1 MQVSEGSS
9 SMNPPDPIVNLSN
22 AEKMHQIY
30 HLKEK
35 TSHALK
41 SIGFDGSTKICVEFV
56 RAERQLICLKGE
68 GVDSDD
74 ESNPFFCDM
83 DLVSNLELHEAPG
96 LVDVNW
102 DNEQIRGIHYV
113 LAPMVLDLLT
123 PQFPITKDNNVG
135 GWPSDDGQIFFQ
147 GMRED
152 VGVPSTS
159 SKKKET

>member
-1 MQVSEGSS
+1 
-9 SMNPPDPIVNLSN
+9 MNPPKSIGNLFN
-22 AEKMHQIY
+22 ADNLCQIS
-30 HLKEK
+30 HVAIDK
-35 TSHALK
+35 TSHLLNLF
-41 SIGFDGSTKICVEFV
+41 GFKGSMENCVEVV
-56 RAERQLICLKGE
+56 RMERQLIGLKGDK
-68 GVDSDD
+68 VHFDD
-74 ESNPFFCDM
+74 KFNPFFICDINTA
-83 DLVSNLELHEAPG
+83 SNLELHEAPG